1 MNLYVVEI
9 GDKLCGLWIICIVFG
24 QVTNYKRDAAEIS
37 NDHMI
42 DKNHLSLI

>member
-1 MNLYVVEI
+1 MLAIDYMH
-9 GDKLCGLWIICIVFG
+9 CIW
-24 QVTNYKRDAAEIS
+24 TSDNYRGNAAEIS